1 MRGIARPIL
10 FLVAAA
16 LTASVCAAAPP
27 RPVSLLR
34 LSGAIDVPSQEF
46 LERGLKVAQG
56 NGSQLLVVVINT
68 PGGLGGPM
76 EGMTQA
82 LLNAPIPTAAF
93 VYPAGGHA
101 WSAGTFITMAA
112 GVAAMN
118 PGTTVGAAHP
128 ISLFGATPPEPEEG
142 KKAAPSSDAMAKKIE
157 NAFAEQAKVIASV
170 RHRNTAWAEKAVRES
185 RTASAQE
192 AGSNRAKFR
201 LKYAPHF
208 GMFKNSA
215 GDDPIAQLKFA
226 ADQGFPAWEDNGMMG
241 RPVDLQEK
249 VAQTMQQLGMTMGV
263 FSSSGGFDRSEFT
276 TSTSKDLHER
286 LRAQM
291 KKAVEVAQ
299 RVNTRRSTFTVGN
312 ISQKLERDYQ
322 MANAA
327 ENLRVCAEVCEPAGL
342 VLVLE
347 PLNWWH
353 DHPGLFLTKVPQ
365 AYLLCKAVHSP
376 SIKIL
381 DDLYHQQISEGNLIP
396 NMDLAWDEIGY
407 FQIGD
412 NPGRNEPTTGE
423 INYRNVFKHIHEKG
437 YTGVL
442 GMEHGVSRP
451 GREGEM
457 ALIEAYRYCDSF

>member
-192 AGSNRAKFR
+192 AVKLGVVDLLADDVGDLLTKLDGRRMTLPGKRTVVLHTAGAPVTEILPTAKEKFLHVLADPNILLVLLALAALGIMFELQNPGAILPGVVGGLALLLSLYSMAALPVSYAGVGLILFAILLFIADVKVASHGILTVGGIISFVMGALMLTNTAVAPALQVSWQVVIVIVVLVAGFFIFVVGASVRAH
-201 LKYAPHF
+201 L
-208 GMFKNSA
+208 
-215 GDDPIAQLKFA
+215 
-226 ADQGFPAWEDNGMMG
+226 
-241 RPVDLQEK
+241 RPV
-249 VAQTMQQLGMTMGV
+249 QT
-263 FSSSGGFDRSEFT
+263 
-276 TSTSKDLHER
+276 
-286 LRAQM
+286 
-291 KKAVEVAQ
+291 
-299 RVNTRRSTFTVGN
+299 
-312 ISQKLERDYQ
+312 
-322 MANAA
+322 
-327 ENLRVCAEVCEPAGL
+327 
-342 VLVLE
+342 
-347 PLNWWH
+347 
-353 DHPGLFLTKVPQ
+353 
-365 AYLLCKAVHSP
+365 
-376 SIKIL
+376 
-381 DDLYHQQISEGNLIP
+381 
-396 NMDLAWDEIGY
+396 
-407 FQIGD
+407 
-412 NPGRNEPTTGE
+412 
-423 INYRNVFKHIHEKG
+423 
-437 YTGVL
+437 
-442 GMEHGVSRP
+442 
-451 GREGEM
+451 GREGLAHERGHAVE
-457 ALIEAYRYCDSF
+457 ALRPVGEVMVEGELWQARAMEGDIAKGDEVEVVGQDEFTLLVRKRPPPTSA